1 MATCQPVLTDEG
13 ILAAVEDAMRKLG
26 EGRGSL
32 NAVGEDLIRKIIG
45 LPHGAPPRTDTGD

>member
-1 MATCQPVLTDEG
+1 MAPVLSDEG
-13 ILAAVEDAMRKLG
+13 ILKAVEDAMRTLG

-45 LPHGAPPRTDTGD
+45 LPPRNPPRTDTGD